1 MHRFIKID
9 GVHNF
14 RDFGRYKTKAGETVR
29 EKLLFRSG
37 QLSNLTQNG
46 HKELSQ
52 LKIKT
57 IVDLRKFNERK
68 LQPNQISSAV
78 KQITGSSQNDDGE
91 TLPPH
96 LQYLRDEQVTAP
108 KTHAFMLQT
117 YRRLP
122 YEPMHIE
129 IFKQAFE
136 ELTQPESPILVHCA
150 AGKDR
155 TGILCALILK
165 TLEVHDDDIMDD
177 YLLTNKVHNL
187 DELVDKYAESI
198 SNRLGKKIDSKAMR
212 PLGIV
217 SEEYL
222 YSAFDEIINKNGSLL
237 GYLDAIGI
245 KEKQLLQIRKNLIQ
259 LI

>member
-14 RDFGRYKTKAGETVR
+14 RDFGKYKTKTGEKVR

-37 QLSNLTQNG
+37 QLSNITENG
-46 HKELSQ
+46 HAELSQ

-57 IVDLRKFNERK
+57 IVDLRKTNERK
-68 LQPNQISSAV
+68 LQPNQIKGTI
-78 KQITGSSQNDDGE
+78 KQITGSSKSDDGE

-96 LQYLRDEQVTAP
+96 LQYLRDEEVTAQ
-108 KTHAFMLQT
+108 KTHDFMLQT

-122 YEPMHIE
+122 YEPMHVE
-129 IFKQAFE
+129 IFNQAFT
-136 ELTQPESPILVHCA
+136 ELTQPEHPILIHCA

-165 TLEVHDDDIMDD
+165 TLDVHDDDIMDD

-187 DELVDKYAESI
+187 DELVEKYAESI

-222 YSAFDEIINKNGSLL
+222 QTAFDEIINKNGSLL
-237 GYLDAIGI
+237 GYLNAIGI
-245 KEKQLLQIRKNLIQ
+245 KENQLLQIRKNLI
-259 LI
+259 

>member
-1 MHRFIKID
+1 MNRFIKID

-14 RDFGRYKTKAGETVR
+14 RDFGKYKTKTGDKVR

-37 QLSNLTQNG
+37 QLSGLSQNG
-46 HKELSQ
+46 QDELSQ

-57 IVDLRKFNERK
+57 IVDLRKYNERK
-68 LQPNQISSAV
+68 LQPNQIDGTI
-78 KQITGSSQNDDGE
+78 KQITGSIEGDDGE
-91 TLPPH
+91 SLPPH
-96 LQYLRDEQVTAP
+96 LQFLRDEDVTAQ
-108 KTHAFMLQT
+108 KTHDFMLQT

-122 YEPMHIE
+122 YEPIHIE

-136 ELTQPESPILVHCA
+136 ALTTPDNPILVHCA

-155 TGILCALILK
+155 TGILCAIILK
-165 TLEVHDDDIMDD
+165 TLDVHDDDIMGD

-187 DELVDKYAESI
+187 DELVEKYAESI
-198 SNRLGKKIDSKAMR
+198 SKRIGKKIHVNAMR

-222 YSAFDEIINKNGSLL
+222 NSAFDEIYSNEGSLL
-237 GYLDAIGI
+237 GYLNNIGI
-245 KEKQLLQIRKNLIQ
+245 KENQLLQIRKNLIQ
-259 LI
+259 RK

>member
-14 RDFGRYKTKAGETVR
+14 RDFGKYKTKTGEKVR

-37 QLSNLTQNG
+37 QLSNLTENG
-46 HKELSQ
+46 HAELSQ

-57 IVDLRKFNERK
+57 IVDLRKTNERK
-68 LQPNQISSAV
+68 LQPNQIKGTI
-78 KQITGSSQNDDGE
+78 KQITGSSKSDDGE

-96 LQYLRDEQVTAP
+96 LQYLRDEEVTTQ
-108 KTHAFMLQT
+108 KTHDFMLQT

-122 YEPMHIE
+122 YEPMHVE
-129 IFKQAFE
+129 IFNQAFA
-136 ELTQPESPILVHCA
+136 ELTQPEHPILIHCA

-165 TLEVHDDDIMDD
+165 TLDVHDDDIMDD

-187 DELVDKYAESI
+187 DELVEKYAESI

-222 YSAFDEIINKNGSLL
+222 QTAFDEIINKNGSLL
-237 GYLDAIGI
+237 GYLNAIGI
-245 KEKQLLQIRKNLIQ
+245 KENQLLQIRKNLI
-259 LI
+259 